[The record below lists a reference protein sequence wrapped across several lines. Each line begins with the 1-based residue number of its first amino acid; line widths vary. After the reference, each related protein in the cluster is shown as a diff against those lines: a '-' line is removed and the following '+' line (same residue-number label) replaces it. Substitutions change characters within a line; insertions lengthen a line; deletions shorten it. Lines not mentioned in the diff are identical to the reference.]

1 MTDWIREWMLKL
13 EPKIILQIF
22 LLIKPTSLP
31 KSSVLGSTHGLLR
44 RVKLVKKLFRD
55 VCHKNDKK
63 TCTDHRRTISSSRHK
78 AVVKLRRRESCR
90 EGHLGRRWATLQAAR
105 AKTTWTQLFASIQS
119 SARTLHWPYPPRS
132 QSKKDPLM
140 HSSHVSSGVDTR
152 LKGSGEWNY
161 RCEQKVSCPLGNT
174 LHEWA
179 ENGCFLSTSFSERE
193 RLNHL

>member
-31 KSSVLGSTHGLLR
+31 KISALGSTHGLLR

-55 VCHKNDKK
+55 MCHKNDKK

-90 EGHLGRRWATLQAAR
+90 EDHLGRRWATLQAG
-105 AKTTWTQLFASIQS
+105 
-119 SARTLHWPYPPRS
+119 S
-132 QSKKDPLM
+132 QSKNNLNPTFCFYSVFCQDSPLAI
-140 HSSHVSSGVDTR
+140 STQ
-152 LKGSGEWNY
+152 KP
-161 RCEQKVSCPLGNT
+161 EQKGPLDAFLPRQAPGWTSGWKEVESGTTGVNRRYLVHLEIRYMNEQRMAAFWAQVSLKEKG
-174 LHEWA
+174 
-179 ENGCFLSTSFSERE
+179 
-193 RLNHL
+193 